1 MIFKWLN
8 SLRVKAGFGKQP
20 VQREAYRTQWAKDY
34 QLVPWGSEALFGEYL
49 EMGKSYDSIYFILDT
64 NFQIMLHFD

>member
-8 SLRVKAGFGKQP
+8 TLRIKAGIGKQP

-34 QLVPWGSEALFGEYL
+34 QLVPWGNEALFGEYL
-49 EMGKSYDSIYFILDT
+49 EMGSHFLFQNFNIKFKNFKKFI
-64 NFQIMLHFD
+64 N